1 MSEPGKLVRLYL
13 ARWPDGTA
21 TIFSAESFEHAVDRI
36 DEIGDPQ
43 ECEVVP
49 FDGDLWLT
57 LKPSDDL
64 ASGLLALHRRPA
76 LEVDS
81 QQEIVAVAFPVLSK
95 VVEASSHDG
104 DDERDIDP
112 EQWREASQVEADRIL
127 APSPRLREA
136 IEDWWDGLVPRPAP
150 ESE

>member
-1 MSEPGKLVRLYL
+1 MSEPGKLTRLYL

-21 TIFSAESFEHAVDRI
+21 TIFSAECFEHAVDRI

-57 LKPSDDL
+57 LKPSDDP
-64 ASGLLALHRRPA
+64 AQGLLALHRRPA

-81 QQEIVAVAFPVLSK
+81 QQEIVSAAFPVLSNL
-95 VVEASSHDG
+95 VEASSRDEG
-104 DDERDIDP
+104 DDRDINP
-112 EQWREASQVEADRIL
+112 EQWREASQIETDRIL

-136 IEDWWDGLVPRPAP
+136 IEDWWEGLAPPAP